1 MVYATIDHPHINE
14 TKPQT
19 LDNGVSKYSDLY
31 ETVQPNL
38 NLRN

>member
-1 MVYATIDHPHINE
+1 MVYATIDHPHI
-14 TKPQT
+14 TVKKAPT